1 MARSRTLALG
11 AAFAVVAP
19 LALVGATS
27 TASAHS
33 SSGSASHR
41 PTRVLVVLFDQMV
54 PQYADQFAMPNFR
67 KLRGDGT
74 YFKDAYL
81 GYTASETVIAHN
93 VIMSGQL
100 PKNMGWTD
108 EAYRDTERW
117 TRMSILN
124 TARSGMFS
132 SDRTIREYA
141 KDIWGASPVHIELRP
156 YEGT

>member
-81 GYTASETVIAHN
+81 GYTASETVIAPL
-93 VIMSGQL
+93 L
-100 PKNMGWTD
+100 PPF
-108 EAYRDTERW
+108 
-117 TRMSILN
+117 
-124 TARSGMFS
+124 FS
-132 SDRTIREYA
+132 SAMVNHNIVTMAARL
-141 KDIWGASPVHIELRP
+141 PHPLLRSWP
-156 YEGT
+156 WRSR